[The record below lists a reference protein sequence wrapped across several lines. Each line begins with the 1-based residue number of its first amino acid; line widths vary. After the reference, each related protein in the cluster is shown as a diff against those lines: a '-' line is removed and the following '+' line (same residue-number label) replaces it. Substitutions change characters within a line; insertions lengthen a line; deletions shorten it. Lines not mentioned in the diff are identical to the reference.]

1 MDAHPALP
9 GLSLPAPQSAAG
21 PVAVVQVAGP
31 ATHLDQEFDYLIT
44 PKQRD
49 RVRVGQRVTVQL
61 GPHTCPGFIV
71 AIKESTSHTGHL
83 RPLRSIVSELPVL
96 TSEIMHA
103 ARQVAAAYAGGVSD
117 VLRLAIP
124 PRHARAEKTVLEREC
139 SSSVQPPRQCDP
151 RGWSEYQGGTELL
164 DQLAHGQQVRAVIQS
179 LPGMVGDSALP
190 RWQHDI
196 LMLTAH
202 MAQLRKRSIIVVPA
216 ARQVGPLVEALQQ
229 LGLRAL
235 AYGSNDSREERY
247 RTFVQALLG
256 QVDIVVGTRSAVW
269 APLPELGLTIICD
282 EADPLLRE
290 RHAPRP
296 QIWRIAAAR
305 AGSVV
310 YQSIGRSVNT
320 QLLVERAEALDIR
333 PTRAALRHAG
343 ARVIVADS
351 EEEPGT
357 RIPSQAFRIAREAL
371 ASGPVLMSVPRAG
384 YVRSLRCA
392 NCGQQVRCPQCAAP
406 ADADS
411 RGSVHCAWAGHRIHH
426 WTCPQCGGHR
436 YRSSAI
442 GSERTA
448 HEIGRAFPG
457 IPVRISGAHPGI
469 VGQVENRPSIIVAT
483 PGAEPV
489 TAGGYCAAIVL
500 DGAVLSARTELA
512 ATAHITTQ
520 LATIWSLVRPA
531 DQGGRVALCGLLDP
545 RVSQAMIRADY
556 AGFAREL
563 LNERAELHLPPIA
576 TVAELRSARG
586 VLRPLLYEAEK
597 ALAGIDFYG
606 PIVQPDSQEKATL
619 CAPPGLASTLRQW
632 VREVVRTSSVR
643 GTSAI
648 SATIDPSDL

>member
-9 GLSLPAPQSAAG
+9 GLALPTPQPAAG

-31 ATHLDQEFDYLIT
+31 ATHLDQEFDYLIAS
-44 PKQRD
+44 KQQEQA
-49 RVRVGQRVTVQL
+49 RVGQRVTVQL
-61 GPHTCPGFIV
+61 GPHVCPGFIT
-71 AIKESTSHTGHL
+71 AIKESTSHSGQL
-83 RPLRSIVSELPVL
+83 RPLRSIVSDLPVL
-96 TSEIMHA
+96 TPEILEV
-103 ARQVAAAYAGGVSD
+103 ARQVGAAYAGGVSD

-124 PRHARAEKTVLEREC
+124 PRHARAENMVLEREC
-139 SSSVQPPRQCDP
+139 SREVHPPTHYDAS
-151 RGWSEYQGGTELL
+151 GWNNYQGGAELL
-164 DQLAHGQQVRAVIQS
+164 DQLARGQRIRAVVQS
-179 LPGMVGDSALP
+179 LPGMVGDTPLL

-196 LMLTAH
+196 LTLTAH

-216 ARQVGPLVEALQQ
+216 ARQVSPLVEALQQ

-247 RTFVQALLG
+247 RTFVQALVG

-269 APLPELGLTIICD
+269 APLPDLGLTIICD

-296 QIWRIAAAR
+296 QIWRTAAAR
-305 AGSVV
+305 AGSVL
-310 YQSIGRSVNT
+310 YQSVGRSVTT
-320 QLLVERAEALDIR
+320 QMLVERGEALDIR
-333 PTRAALRHAG
+333 PTRAALRQAG

-371 ASGPVLMSVPRAG
+371 ASGPILMSVPRAG

-392 NCGQQVRCPQCAAP
+392 NCGHQVRCPQCAAP
-406 ADADS
+406 VDADS
-411 RGSVHCAWAGHRIHH
+411 RGNVHCAWAGHRIQQ
-426 WTCPQCGGHR
+426 WTCPQCSGHR

-457 IPVRISGAHPGI
+457 IPVRISGANPGI
-469 VGQVENRPSIIVAT
+469 VAQVENRPSIIVAT

-489 TAGGYCAAIVL
+489 TVGGYSAAIVL

-512 ATAHITTQ
+512 ATAHVTTQ
-520 LATIWSLVRPA
+520 LANIWSLVRPA

-545 RVSQAMIRADY
+545 RISQAMIRADY
-556 AGFAREL
+556 AGFARVL

-597 ALAGIDFYG
+597 TLTGIDIYG
-606 PIVQPDSQEKATL
+606 PIAQPDNYEKATL
-619 CAPPGLASTLRQW
+619 CAPPGLAATLRRW
-632 VREVVRTSSVR
+632 VREVVRTSSIR